1 MKIIFFLPLLFL
13 FNQNLYAD
21 SPLTST
27 AISDAYKSSKIIQ
40 LASKAEGKLNIKLIK
55 YLTKKRKPIEL
66 KIALINK
73 LGWESNGVS
82 NSEIFLQYLKDKNN
96 YQTMDDF
103 LRRASA
109 DDIICMAYLKAL
121 DNYFNVDEAIN
132 LARIAKSKDKE
143 SYTIHIISS
152 LIEAQKA
159 MKISFCEVYN
169 ITNNVRIDKSLNTD
183 MNAEAI
189 KIIFDYMVLYKD
201 DCK

>member
-1 MKIIFFLPLLFL
+1 MKIIFFLPLLF
-13 FNQNLYAD
+13 LYAD

-96 YQTMDDF
+96 CQTMDDF